1 MQNIHHPYRLVNA
14 VISVTW
20 FALCP
25 ACVSSHRAEPAGSV
39 ATTSPPAN
47 QPSPSYAEPPPATK
61 DEATEDLKKQSP
73 VQSAPAGGAEVQGA
87 RPAYSQPASAA
98 PAAPAHARRAAPK
111 SDLAEKKA
119 SAESAPTLS
128 SPDDLRAGPLLPTL
142 ADSTEI
148 RSALQDFQGA
158 ADMLAASH
166 GCDEGCRAF
175 QSMQRA
181 AARICNLVSN
191 RDPTQRCAAARGRVS
206 EAEHSLRDHC
216 GNCSS

>member
-1 MQNIHHPYRLVNA
+1 MQNIHPSQRLVNA
-14 VISVTW
+14 VISIAW

-39 ATTSPPAN
+39 ATTSAPAN
-47 QPSPSYAEPPPATK
+47 QASPSYAQPPPATK
-61 DEATEDLKKQSP
+61 DEASEDLIQQSP
-73 VQSAPAGGAEVQGA
+73 VQSAPASGAEVQRAKPGH
-87 RPAYSQPASAA
+87 SQPVSAA
-98 PAAPAHARRAAPK
+98 PAAPADARRAAPK

-119 SAESAPTLS
+119 SAESEPTLS
-128 SPDDLRAGPLLPTL
+128 SPDNLHAGPLLPTL
-142 ADSTEI
+142 ADSPEI

-158 ADMLAASH
+158 ADVLAASH

-206 EAEHSLRDHC
+206 DAERDLRDRC